1 MNQKTTFT
9 TLALCALGCIGTA
22 KAQEARYFNPVT
34 AAVPS
39 LQISPDA
46 RASGMGDVGVSTTA
60 DPYSQYWNPAKFAF
74 IDSKAGL
81 SLGYT
86 PWLSRLVSDIAL
98 MHAGGYF
105 RIGNDNTQTIA
116 ASLRYFTMGKLTT
129 WDASGRS
136 LGVSHPNEFA
146 IDASYARKLSP
157 NFSLAVALR
166 YIHSDQGSREQGDR
180 PGSAFAADIAG
191 YHQKYITIG
200 GAECLWTK
208 GFNIR
213 NIGTKISFD
222 GGTTSSFIP
231 TNLGLGTGLL
241 YPIDKENMISLNL
254 EANKLLV
261 PTPPTG
267 DAEKITDY
275 QKTSA
280 IAGIFKSFG
289 DAPGGFGEELKEIRW
304 SLGAE
309 YNYCDKFFVRAGYS
323 YLHPNKG
330 NLQAFTAGAGFRMS
344 AFRIDASYLISTISD
359 NPLDQTLRFTLAFD
373 MDGIRG
379 LLK

>member
-1 MNQKTTFT
+1 
-9 TLALCALGCIGTA
+9 
-22 KAQEARYFNPVT
+22 
-34 AAVPS
+34 
-39 LQISPDA
+39 
-46 RASGMGDVGVSTTA
+46 MGDVGVSTTA

-105 RIGNDNTQTIA
+105 RIGNDNTQTIG

-191 YHQKYITIG
+191 YHQK
-200 GAECLWTK
+200 
-208 GFNIR
+208 
-213 NIGTKISFD
+213 
-222 GGTTSSFIP
+222 
-231 TNLGLGTGLL
+231 
-241 YPIDKENMISLNL
+241 
-254 EANKLLV
+254 
-261 PTPPTG
+261 
-267 DAEKITDY
+267 
-275 QKTSA
+275 
-280 IAGIFKSFG
+280 
-289 DAPGGFGEELKEIRW
+289 
-304 SLGAE
+304 
-309 YNYCDKFFVRAGYS
+309 
-323 YLHPNKG
+323 
-330 NLQAFTAGAGFRMS
+330 
-344 AFRIDASYLISTISD
+344 
-359 NPLDQTLRFTLAFD
+359 
-373 MDGIRG
+373 
-379 LLK
+379 